1 MRSDDVDDGQDSAA
15 PGHETPTTAQIDV
28 AAETFRMLASS
39 TRLHLMWYLVHEE
52 TDVSGLAE
60 ATGASVQ
67 AVSQHLAKLRLAGLV
82 SSRREGR
89 RIFYTVDDPHV
100 VTMVSEIFD
109 HIAPDGS
116 LAPDPDPRPAGPLRD
131 RE

>member
-1 MRSDDVDDGQDSAA
+1 MDTTPSGI
-15 PGHETPTTAQIDV
+15 ETPTTAQIEV
-28 AAETFRMLASS
+28 AAETFRMLSSS
-39 TRLHLMWYLVHEE
+39 TRLLIVWFLVHEE
-52 TDVSGLAE
+52 SDVTGLAE
-60 ATGASVQ
+60 ASGASVQ

-89 RIFYTVDDPHV
+89 RIFYMVDDPHV

-116 LAPDPDPRPAGPLRD
+116 LAPDPEPRPAGPLRAM
-131 RE
+131 E